1 MTYTLGSRSWKFA
14 LTCCGGFTEKC
25 NLPMKFDELGLSPEV
40 MKAVTKMGFTELTP
54 IQKQT
59 YELIREG
66 RDLVALAE
74 TGSGKTS
81 ACGIPLAEMVDTRI
95 NDIQALILVPT
106 RELALQYVDELTL
119 IGKHASIEPF
129 AIYGGFSMDIQ
140 KAKLAQGVH
149 ILVATPGRLIDHL
162 YNSTLTLEQVRTVVL
177 DEADEMLNMG
187 FIEDVKFI
195 LSCIMNE
202 YQTLLFSATMA
213 EGVEELANSFLKD
226 PVRIELN
233 KEDVSPQSIIHRFRF
248 LSGKNR
254 LQTLKHYLEKEKP
267 NQAIIFC
274 NSKRTGAILYTKL
287 KGIVKS
293 LEYIHG
299 GLDQPTRTSIF
310 NRFKQGRTRVMI
322 ATDVAGRGL
331 DFSQV
336 SHIFNYDFPGSS
348 ENYVHRTGRTGRMGR
363 RGLAISFVTGKDL
376 FAAKRLFSEKGIQVA
391 WDGKAP
397 KLDRVGVKTV
407 SRYSSR
413 NSKKQHLSQEKR

>member
-1 MTYTLGSRSWKFA
+1 
-14 LTCCGGFTEKC
+14 
-25 NLPMKFDELGLSPEV
+25 MKFDELGLSPEV
-40 MKAVTKMGFTELTP
+40 MKAVSQMGFTDLTP

-59 YELIREG
+59 YELIRSK

-81 ACGIPLAEMVDTRI
+81 ACGIPLAEMIDTRI
-95 NDIQALILVPT
+95 NETQALILVPT

-119 IGKHASIEPF
+119 IGKYAGIEPF

-177 DEADEMLNMG
+177 DEADEMLKMG
-187 FIEDVKFI
+187 FIEDVRFI

-202 YQTLLFSATMA
+202 HQTLLFSATMA
-213 EGVEELANSFLKD
+213 GEVEGLADSLLKD

-233 KEDVSPQSIIHRFRF
+233 REEVSPQSITHRFHF
-248 LSGKNR
+248 LPEKNR
-254 LQTLKHYLEKEKP
+254 LQMLKEYFAKEKP
-267 NQAIIFC
+267 SQAIIFC
-274 NSKRTGAILYTKL
+274 NSKRRGALLYSKL
-287 KGIVKS
+287 KGSMKS
-293 LEYIHG
+293 MEYIHG
-299 GLDQPTRTSIF
+299 GLDQSTRTSIF
-310 NRFKQGRTRVMI
+310 HRFKQGKTRVMI

-336 SHIFNYDFPGSS
+336 SHIFNYDFPGAA

-363 RGLAISFVTGKDL
+363 DGMAISLVTGRDL
-376 FAAKRLFSEKGIQVA
+376 FAVRRLFTEKGIQAV
-391 WDGKAP
+391 WDGKVP
-397 KLDRVGVKTV
+397 DLNQPQKQKGTGHH
-407 SRYSSR
+407 YR
-413 NSKKQHLSQEKR
+413 NRNKNVRPARRDKNI

>member
-1 MTYTLGSRSWKFA
+1 MR
-14 LTCCGGFTEKC
+14 
-25 NLPMKFDELGLSPEV
+25 FDELGLSPEV
-40 MKAVTKMGFTELTP
+40 MKAVTQMGFTELTP

-59 YELIREG
+59 YEIIRG
-66 RDLVALAE
+66 RCDLVALAE

-81 ACGIPLAEMVDTRI
+81 ACGIPLSEMIDTKI

-106 RELALQYVDELTL
+106 RELALQYVDELSL
-119 IGKHASIEPF
+119 IGKHAGIDSF

-140 KAKLAQGVH
+140 KAKLNHGVH

-202 YQTLLFSATMA
+202 HQTLLFSATMVD
-213 EGVEELANSFLKD
+213 EVEELANTFLKD
-226 PVRIELN
+226 PIRIELN

-248 LSGKNR
+248 LSSKNR
-254 LQTLKHYLEKEKP
+254 LQMLKHYIENEKP
-267 NQAIIFC
+267 DQAIIFC
-274 NSKRTGAILYTKL
+274 NSKRNGSHLYNKL

-310 NRFKQGRTRVMI
+310 NRFKQGKTRVMI

-336 SHIFNYDFPGSS
+336 SHIFNYDFPGAS
-348 ENYVHRTGRTGRMGR
+348 EIYVHRTGRTGRMGR
-363 RGLAISFVTGKDL
+363 EGVAISLVTDRDL
-376 FAAKRLFSEKGIQVA
+376 SAVRRLFTEKGIQAV
-391 WDGKAP
+391 WDGKVP
-397 KLDRVGVKTV
+397 DLNRVGLKTG
-407 SRYSSR
+407 SGYSHKNR
-413 NSKKQHLSQEKR
+413 KKKHLSGGKR